1 LKFQP
6 TLKTS
11 RLRLRPFVATDA
23 EVLSDLAGSREVA
36 DSTVGFPHPYSL
48 VAARAWIAGLPH
60 FYKADGA
67 VNFAV
72 ELQSS
77 GELIG
82 GIALRNIDSAN
93 RCAELCFW
101 IGVPWWG
108 NGYATEATWELLHFG
123 LSEFGLNRV
132 EARHLV
138 RNAAPQNVLGKL
150 GMSSEGV
157 LRQGI
162 RIWDTFED
170 VMVHSLLRA
179 DVEAAG
185 AASE

>member
-1 LKFQP
+1 MKFQP
-6 TLKTS
+6 TLKTT

-23 EVLSDLAGSREVA
+23 EALCDIAGSREIA
-36 DSTVGFPHPYSL
+36 DSTAGVPHPYSL
-48 VAARAWIAGLPH
+48 VAAKAWIAGLPH

-72 ELQSS
+72 ELQDS
-77 GELIG
+77 GDLIG
-82 GIALRNIDSAN
+82 AIALSGIDGTN
-93 RCAELCFW
+93 RCAELGFW

-123 LSEFGLNRV
+123 FSEFSLNRV

-138 RNAAPQNVLGKL
+138 RSSAPQKVLGKL

-157 LRQGI
+157 LRQRI
-162 RIWDTFED
+162 RLWDAFED
-170 VMVHSLLRA
+170 VRVHSLLRA
-179 DVEAAG
+179 DVEAAA